1 MNLREI
7 EQCLQ
12 KCADELNRFR
22 GIVVRDDRGGMKTYV
37 INGKHTSV
45 YFRRYP

>member
-12 KCADELNRFR
+12 KCADELNRF
-22 GIVVRDDRGGMKTYV
+22 GGTIVRDDAKTYV